1 MSGPLSRAL
10 AGLLFVLMLVPGVS
24 AASDDGMLVPDS
36 AHAAAESETAS
47 VKRLRLAIVNSYGMS
62 IMDDYYSRTIEAV
75 KEKLSPIEID
85 VKIYGPDSFLKAAEK
100 ESFDMSIAS
109 SGLTSLM
116 IERTGGL
123 PLAAV
128 VSDEAPD
135 PNYAN
140 GAAIIVRADRP
151 ELRTLEDLRGR
162 SVAIMSRTAFA
173 GWQIPASEMVRK
185 GLDPEAFFSEIR
197 VSGYPMTR
205 IVQEVKSGE
214 VDVGF
219 VATCL
224 LERMARAGQIDQKD
238 FRKEIILDFLKEKN
252 CDPKTLNVI
261 VGRGGLLKPI
271 PGGTYAVSDALLAD
285 LKAGVQGQH
294 ASNLGGILA
303 REIGDSL
310 GVPSYIVD
318 PVVVDELTD
327 KARISG
333 MPELPRRSI
342 FHALNQKAVARRFA
356 KENGKRYEDLNL
368 IVIHMGGGVS
378 VGAHDHGKVVD
389 VNNILDGEGC
399 FSPERSGTV
408 PVGDLI
414 KMCFSGKYTQKEVY
428 KKICGNGGFNGYLH
442 TNDAREVGKMAESG
456 NALAK
461 QVWEAFFYQI
471 AKDAGAMAAVLHGKV
486 DQIILT
492 GGIAYNPFTAKTLT
506 EYLGW
511 IAPVTTYPGEDEL
524 LALCQGALRVMTG
537 EEEAKNY

>member
-1 MSGPLSRAL
+1 MSIKTLVINPGSTSTKV
-10 AGLLFVLMLVPGVS
+10 GVFEDETLLF
-24 AASDDGMLVPDS
+24 
-36 AHAAAESETAS
+36 EETLRHPTEEIAKYAS
-47 VKRLRLAIVNSYGMS
+47 V
-62 IMDDYYSRTIEAV
+62 
-75 KEKLSPIEID
+75 
-85 VKIYGPDSFLKAAEK
+85 
-100 ESFDMSIAS
+100 
-109 SGLTSLM
+109 
-116 IERTGGL
+116 
-123 PLAAV
+123 
-128 VSDEAPD
+128 
-135 PNYAN
+135 
-140 GAAIIVRADRP
+140 
-151 ELRTLEDLRGR
+151 
-162 SVAIMSRTAFA
+162 
-173 GWQIPASEMVRK
+173 
-185 GLDPEAFFSEIR
+185 
-197 VSGYPMTR
+197 
-205 IVQEVKSGE
+205 
-214 VDVGF
+214 
-219 VATCL
+219 
-224 LERMARAGQIDQKD
+224 IDQKD

-408 PVGDLI
+408 PVGDLV

-456 NALAK
+456 DALAK

-537 EEEAKNY
+537 EEEAKKAEASAKALFGGSGSSENMPSTELADDDFTDGKIDTLTLLVKCGLAASKGEGRRLVQQGGISVNDEKVTDFATAFEKAVFAGDGAIIRKGKKVFHKALVK

>member
-1 MSGPLSRAL
+1 MSIKTLVINPGSTSTKV
-10 AGLLFVLMLVPGVS
+10 GVFEDETLLF
-24 AASDDGMLVPDS
+24 
-36 AHAAAESETAS
+36 EETLRHPTEEIAKYAS
-47 VKRLRLAIVNSYGMS
+47 V
-62 IMDDYYSRTIEAV
+62 
-75 KEKLSPIEID
+75 
-85 VKIYGPDSFLKAAEK
+85 
-100 ESFDMSIAS
+100 
-109 SGLTSLM
+109 
-116 IERTGGL
+116 
-123 PLAAV
+123 
-128 VSDEAPD
+128 
-135 PNYAN
+135 
-140 GAAIIVRADRP
+140 
-151 ELRTLEDLRGR
+151 
-162 SVAIMSRTAFA
+162 
-173 GWQIPASEMVRK
+173 
-185 GLDPEAFFSEIR
+185 
-197 VSGYPMTR
+197 
-205 IVQEVKSGE
+205 
-214 VDVGF
+214 
-219 VATCL
+219 
-224 LERMARAGQIDQKD
+224 IDQKD
-238 FRKEIILDFLKEKN
+238 FRKEIILDFLKEKD

-408 PVGDLI
+408 PVGDLV

-537 EEEAKNY
+537 EEEAKKAQESARALFTGGNAAEMPTSELTEADFVDGKIDILGVLVKSGLSASRSEARRAVEQGGVVVADEKVTDVKTAYVPEQFDGEGLVVRRGKKNFKRVVMK